1 MIRISDKSDIS
12 ASDVVNEVVSRP
24 GWAQFLPGSIPA
36 GAQGTVRIAALLRIL
51 AANNSTG
58 MKLHEIV
65 SAAELE
71 QSTAHRVL
79 SALHSV
85 GFVARDEE
93 AKRYHLGPLLFELF
107 TTAFPHFNMREICRP
122 YIERLA
128 EELGDTAY
136 VMVQSGYDAICADL
150 CQGNHPIRTCTV
162 SVGQRRPL
170 GLGCGSLCVLA
181 HLSDQEVSRIITH
194 NQSRYAAYSL
204 TGDIILERV
213 KTVRELGYVA
223 QEALTSSDVIGVAV
237 PILGKTGYPL
247 GSLSMTA
254 LRSRMTEER
263 IETLRNALDNA
274 TRQIR
279 DHIVDMGYV

>member
-24 GWAQFLPGSIPA
+24 GWAQFLPGAIPA

-181 HLSDQEVSRIITH
+181 HLSDQEYHGSSPTTNPGMRPTA
-194 NQSRYAAYSL
+194 SPA
-204 TGDIILERV
+204 
-213 KTVRELGYVA
+213 
-223 QEALTSSDVIGVAV
+223 TSSW
-237 PILGKTGYPL
+237 K
-247 GSLSMTA
+247 GSR
-254 LRSRMTEER
+254 RSASSDTWRRRRSHHPTSSAWQFR
-263 IETLRNALDNA
+263 YSARPA
-274 TRQIR
+274 TPWDRSA
-279 DHIVDMGYV
+279 